1 VDSRI
6 RNSRHS
12 ERDRTSVLEDATN
25 ETTSG
30 DRLRVVTSVGDI
42 STVRE
47 LRDDVE
53 VEAPSIAPDAL
64 EALDANN
71 LGADLP
77 NRSEARLRYQA
88 AGLMLAGSD
97 VLCLAAS
104 LFVSQLLSVGWNAT
118 IPVPLA
124 VVAGASA
131 LWVIVFHSF
140 GLYAPQHLSS
150 PEVFRRVISATS
162 VGIVL
167 LAVITFGAHPALS
180 RAWIGLTWFLTL
192 VFELASRRVWNW
204 WLFRLKT
211 DGLLAYRTLIVG
223 TNDDALRI
231 ASTMKDRSLGFIPFG
246 FVATSMNGHRP
257 DLTVLGNLD
266 NIASTIRTYAIECL
280 FVASTAVD
288 IREMAELQRIA
299 RQMDIEL
306 RIAANLPKM
315 LSNRVTVK
323 PVGEVMTISL
333 RPVHLTGGQA
343 TLKRT
348 FDLLVG
354 SVGLIVTAPL
364 LGIIALAIKLTSP
377 GPVLFRQER
386 ITSGS
391 RVFTVYKF
399 RTMVRD
405 ADKLLAAQ
413 GVDRTE
419 AFFKLRAEPPVT
431 TVGRLL
437 RRLSLDELPQLWN
450 IVKGDMSVV
459 GPRPLPAEQVSANL
473 ELLGPRHE
481 VRSGLT
487 GWWQINGRSDVDPVE
502 AVQMDLF
509 YIENWSLGLD
519 LYIFLKTLG
528 CVLLRRG
535 AY

>member
-6 RNSRHS
+6 RNSRKS
-12 ERDRTSVLEDATN
+12 ERDRRSILEDAGTK
-25 ETTSG
+25 TTG
-30 DRLRVVTSVGDI
+30 DHLRVVTSVGDL
-42 STVRE
+42 STVRDLDSE
-47 LRDDVE
+47 LDL
-53 VEAPSIAPDAL
+53 EAPTLGPEGLDGL
-64 EALDANN
+64 ESNK
-71 LGADLP
+71 LGVELP

-97 VLCLAAS
+97 VLCLAAA
-104 LFVSQLLSVGWNAT
+104 LLVSQILSVGWDAA

-131 LWVIVFHSF
+131 LWVVVFHAF

-167 LAVITFGAHPALS
+167 LAVITLGAHPALS
-180 RAWIGLTWFLTL
+180 SAWIGLTWFLTL
-192 VFELASRRVWNW
+192 FFELASRRLWNW

-223 TNDDALRI
+223 TNDEAQRI
-231 ASTMKDRSLGFIPFG
+231 AATIRDRSLGFIPFG
-246 FVATSMNGHRP
+246 FVSTTANGHRNDGAVVG
-257 DLTVLGNLD
+257 DLD
-266 NIASTIRTYAIECL
+266 SIASTIRTYAIECL

-288 IREMAELQRIA
+288 INDMAVLQRIA

-306 RIAANLPKM
+306 RIAANLPEM

-348 FDLLVG
+348 FDLVVASLGLV
-354 SVGLIVTAPL
+354 VAAPL
-364 LGIIALAIKLTSP
+364 LGAIALAIKLTSP
-377 GPVLFRQER
+377 GPVLFKQER

-405 ADKLLAAQ
+405 ADMLLAAK

-419 AFFKLRAEPPVT
+419 AFFKLREESPVT
-431 TVGRLL
+431 SVGRLL

-450 IVKGDMSVV
+450 IVKGEMSVV

-487 GWWQINGRSDVDPVE
+487 GWWQINGRSDVDPVD

-519 LYIFLKTLG
+519 LYILLKTLG